1 MQDSLEVSKTPTGV
15 QNASTKQL
23 EEGKEPNKTQ
33 IPLDI
38 QNASTVMKNGEPT
51 TVINKSSLMDS
62 RCQFRAEQSWV
73 DLKFH
78 PGQISIKK
86 PDELAKEMIEPP
98 IDIDAKILNRIKG
111 SIFGMALGD
120 ALGAQVEFRPRGY
133 LVANPVTDMQGGGT
147 WGLAKGQ

>member
-1 MQDSLEVSKTPTGV
+1 NTGTNQLEAGKDPNGMQTLVNVPTALATVQDMDVDRRKENKKATDMQDSLEVSKTPTGV

-62 RCQFRAEQSWV
+62 RCQFRA
-73 DLKFH
+73 
-78 PGQISIKK
+78 
-86 PDELAKEMIEPP
+86 
-98 IDIDAKILNRIKG
+98 
-111 SIFGMALGD
+111 
-120 ALGAQVEFRPRGY
+120 
-133 LVANPVTDMQGGGT
+133 
-147 WGLAKGQ
+147 